1 MLIKKSENQQHS
13 QVRVLSNSSDAVS
26 ITTLASAKI
35 SGVIQISDFR
45 SYAVK
50 TVLSEE

>member
-13 QVRVLSNSSDAVS
+13 QVRVLSNSS